1 MDEELI
7 REVAN
12 QELKGITLK
21 KVDATNLDKGT
32 T

>member
-7 REVAN
+7 RN

-21 KVDATNLDKGT
+21 KADATNLDKGT